1 MILGRS
7 ETINPLNIRLIE
19 GQQMKKIFTAI
30 VLLALLVLPMS
41 VLAMT
46 DITDDELSTVT
57 GQAGVSI
64 NVDVT
69 ANLTIG
75 TVAWGDSDGFTG
87 YTNAGF
93 VGIEGLNLTV
103 HASGRHDGA
112 FATTGA
118 TAVGYM
124 ANDPI
129 TIDVGTNDGGQS
141 LVRIGLPT
149 FHISVDTL
157 QTDIFVSGV
166 TAGAPTSTVAQQL
179 GAIYISGVEIRLGQ
193 SASPADAGSYDAG
206 YVTIGAAGAGN
217 TGVNMFF
224 RVNIDSIAIGTL
236 SYGNTTSILAGDFGA
251 AATAGYVGV
260 RNFNIGDVTINSG
273 VAIGVGTL
281 NTAALNAAGANQGTI
296 TQVNIAIGN
305 GSTIVVPGAITG
317 DVVLAQDQELVTG
330 AGELG
335 NFYIGNFR
343 ARVVNNVGS
352 LSTQSL
358 VQIWAH

>member
-1 MILGRS
+1 
-7 ETINPLNIRLIE
+7 
-19 GQQMKKIFTAI
+19 MKKIFTAI
-30 VLLALLVLPMS
+30 VLFTLVVLPMS

-75 TVAWGDSDGFTG
+75 TVAWGDSDGFAG

-141 LVRIGLPT
+141 IVRIGLPT
-149 FHISVDTL
+149 FHITVSTL

-166 TAGAPTSTVAQQL
+166 TAGAPTSTTAQQL
-179 GAIYISGVEIRLGQ
+179 GNIYMSGIEIRLGQ
-193 SASPADAGSYDAG
+193 SATPADAASFDAG

-217 TGVNMFF
+217 TGVNIGFV
-224 RVNIDSIAIGTL
+224 VNIDSVAIGTM
-236 SYGNTTSILAGDFGA
+236 SYGNTTSLLADDFGA
-251 AATAGYVGV
+251 AATAGYIGV
-260 RNFNIGDVTINSG
+260 TGLNLDDVNIYGG

-281 NTAALNAAGANQGTI
+281 NTAALNPAANQGTI
-296 TQVNIAIGN
+296 TQVNIVIANGTTVAI
-305 GSTIVVPGAITG
+305 PGAITG
-317 DVVLAQDQELVTG
+317 TVVLARNRALTVN

-335 NFYIGNFR
+335 NFYIGGVT
-343 ARVVNNVGS
+343 AQIVDNVGS
-352 LSTQSL
+352 LSDHSL
-358 VQIWAH
+358 IQIWAH

>member
-1 MILGRS
+1 
-7 ETINPLNIRLIE
+7 
-19 GQQMKKIFTAI
+19 MKKIFTAI
-30 VLLALLVLPMS
+30 VLFTLLVLPMS

-46 DITDDELSTVT
+46 DINDDELSTVT

-75 TVAWGDSDGFTG
+75 TVAWGDSDGFAG

-93 VGIEGLNLTV
+93 VGIGGLNLTV

-141 LVRIGLPT
+141 IVRIGLPT

-166 TAGAPTSTVAQQL
+166 TAGAPTSTTAQQL
-179 GAIYISGVEIRLGQ
+179 GNIFMSGIEIRLGQ
-193 SASPADAGSYDAG
+193 SATPADAGSFNAG

-217 TGVNMFF
+217 TGVNIGF
-224 RVNIDSIAIGTL
+224 NIAIDSVYIETL
-236 SYGNTTSILAGDFGA
+236 SYGNTSSILAGSFGA
-251 AATAGYVGV
+251 AALQGYVGV
-260 RNFNIGDVTINSG
+260 KDFRLDDVNIYGG

-281 NTAALNAAGANQGTI
+281 DTAALNAAGANQGTI
-296 TQVNIAIGN
+296 TQVNIVIANGTTIAI
-305 GSTIVVPGAITG
+305 PGAITG
-317 DVVLAQDQELVTG
+317 TVVLARNRALTVN

-335 NFYIGNFR
+335 NFYIGGVT
-343 ARVVNNVGS
+343 AQIVDNVGS
-352 LSTQSL
+352 LSDHSL
-358 VQIWAH
+358 IQIWAH

>member
-1 MILGRS
+1 
-7 ETINPLNIRLIE
+7 
-19 GQQMKKIFTAI
+19 MKKIFTAI
-30 VLLALLVLPMS
+30 VLFALVVLPMS
-41 VLAMT
+41 VMAMT
-46 DITDDELSTVT
+46 TINDNELSTVT

-75 TVAWGDSDGFTG
+75 TVAWGDADGFTG
-87 YTNAGF
+87 YSNAGF
-93 VGIEGLNLTV
+93 VGFEGLNLTV

-141 LVRIGLPT
+141 IVRIGLPT
-149 FHISVDTL
+149 FHITVSTL

-179 GAIYISGVEIRLGQ
+179 GAIYMSGIEIRLGQ
-193 SASPADAGSYDAG
+193 SATPADAGSFEAG

-217 TGVNMFF
+217 TGVNIGFN
-224 RVNIDSIAIGTL
+224 VAIDSVAIGTL
-236 SYGNTTSILAGDFGA
+236 SYGNTTSILAPEFGA
-251 AATAGYVGV
+251 AATAGYIGVTGLNLDDVNIVG
-260 RNFNIGDVTINSG
+260 G

-281 NTAALNAAGANQGTI
+281 NTAALNAAGANQGVI
-296 TQVNIAIGN
+296 TQVNIVVANGTTIAI
-305 GSTIVVPGAITG
+305 PGAITG
-317 DVVLAQDQELVTG
+317 NIVLAQDQTLATG
-330 AGELG
+330 AGTLG
-335 NFYIGNFR
+335 NFYIGGVTAQIVDN
-343 ARVVNNVGS
+343 AGS
-352 LSTQSL
+352 LSAHSL
-358 VQIWAH
+358 IQIWAH

>member
-1 MILGRS
+1 
-7 ETINPLNIRLIE
+7 
-19 GQQMKKIFTAI
+19 MKKIFTAI

-41 VLAMT
+41 VMAMT

-129 TIDVGTNDGGQS
+129 TIDVGTNDVGAS
-141 LVRIGLPT
+141 IVRIGLPT
-149 FHISVDTL
+149 FHITVSTL
-157 QTDIFVSGV
+157 QTDIFVSG
-166 TAGAPTSTVAQQL
+166 GSLLGGPTSTVAQQL
-179 GAIYISGVEIRLGQ
+179 GAIYMSGIEIRLGQ
-193 SASPADAGSYDAG
+193 STTPADAGSFEAG

-217 TGVNMFF
+217 TGVNIGFN
-224 RVNIDSIAIGTL
+224 VAIDSVAIGTI
-236 SYGNTTSILAGDFGA
+236 SYGNTTSLIATDFGA
-251 AATAGYVGV
+251 AATAGYIGVVGLNLDDV
-260 RNFNIGDVTINSG
+260 NIYGG

-281 NTAALNAAGANQGTI
+281 DTAALNAAAANQGVI
-296 TQVNIAIGN
+296 TQVNMVFANGTTIAI
-305 GSTIVVPGAITG
+305 PGAITG
-317 DVVLAQDQELVTG
+317 TVVLAQNQELTTG

-335 NFYIGNFR
+335 NFYIGGVT
-343 ARVVNNVGS
+343 AQLVDNVGS
-352 LSTQSL
+352 LSDHSL
-358 VQIWAH
+358 IQIWAH

>member
-1 MILGRS
+1 
-7 ETINPLNIRLIE
+7 
-19 GQQMKKIFTAI
+19 MKKILSAI
-30 VLLALLVLPMS
+30 VLFALVVLPMS
-41 VLAMT
+41 VMAMT
-46 DITDDELSTVT
+46 TISDNELSTVT

-112 FATTGA
+112 FSTGGA

-141 LVRIGLPT
+141 IVRIGLPT
-149 FHISVDTL
+149 FHITVSTL

-179 GAIYISGVEIRLGQ
+179 GAIYMSGIEIRLGQ
-193 SASPADAGSYDAG
+193 SATPSDAGSFDAG

-217 TGVNMFF
+217 TGVNIGFV
-224 RVNIDSIAIGTL
+224 VNIDSVEIGTL
-236 SYGNTTSILAGDFGA
+236 SYGNTTSLLAGDFGA
-251 AATAGYVGV
+251 AATAGYIGV
-260 RNFNIGDVTINSG
+260 TGLNLDDVNIYGG

-281 NTAALNAAGANQGTI
+281 NTAALNAAAANQGVI
-296 TQVNIAIGN
+296 TQVNIVVANGTTVAI
-305 GSTIVVPGAITG
+305 PGAITG
-317 DVVLAQDQELVTG
+317 TVVLAQNQELTTG

-335 NFYIGNFR
+335 NFYIGGVT
-343 ARVVNNVGS
+343 AQIVDNVGS
-352 LSTQSL
+352 LSDHSL
-358 VQIWAH
+358 IQIWAH

>member
-1 MILGRS
+1 
-7 ETINPLNIRLIE
+7 
-19 GQQMKKIFTAI
+19 MKKILSAI
-30 VLLALLVLPMS
+30 VLFALVVLPMS
-41 VLAMT
+41 VMAMT
-46 DITDDELSTVT
+46 TISDNELSTVT

-93 VGIEGLNLTV
+93 VGIGGLNLSV

-124 ANDPI
+124 GNDPI
-129 TIDVGTNDGGQS
+129 TIDVGTNAGGQS

-166 TAGAPTSTVAQQL
+166 TAGAPTSTTAQQL
-179 GAIYISGVEIRLGQ
+179 GNIFMSGIEIRLGQ
-193 SASPADAGSYDAG
+193 SATPADAASYNAG

-217 TGVNMFF
+217 TGVNIGFN
-224 RVNIDSIAIGTL
+224 VAIDSVVIGTL
-236 SYGNTTSILAGDFGA
+236 SYGNTTSILSNDFGA
-251 AATAGYVGV
+251 AATAGYIGV
-260 RNFNIGDVTINSG
+260 TGLNLDDVNIYGG

-281 NTAALNAAGANQGTI
+281 NTAALNAAAANQGVI
-296 TQVNIAIGN
+296 TQVNIVVVNGTTVAI
-305 GSTIVVPGAITG
+305 PGAITG
-317 DVVLAQDQELVTG
+317 TVVLAQDQTLTTG
-330 AGELG
+330 AGTLG
-335 NFYIGNFR
+335 NFYIGGVT
-343 ARVVNNVGS
+343 AQIVDNVGS
-352 LSTQSL
+352 LSDHSL
-358 VQIWAH
+358 IQIWAH

>member
-1 MILGRS
+1 
-7 ETINPLNIRLIE
+7 
-19 GQQMKKIFTAI
+19 MKKILSAI
-30 VLLALLVLPMS
+30 VLFALVVLPMS
-41 VLAMT
+41 VMAMT
-46 DITDDELSTVT
+46 TITDNELSTVT

-64 NVDVT
+64 NIDVT

-103 HASGRHDGA
+103 HASGRHDGV
-112 FATTGA
+112 FSTGGA

-124 ANDPI
+124 GNDPI
-129 TIDVGTNDGGQS
+129 TIDVGTSDTGVS
-141 LVRIGLPT
+141 IVRIGLPT
-149 FHISVDTL
+149 FHISVSTL

-179 GAIYISGVEIRLGQ
+179 GAIYMSGIEIRLGQ
-193 SASPADAGSYDAG
+193 TATPSDAASFNAG

-217 TGVNMFF
+217 TGVNIGF
-224 RVNIDSIAIGTL
+224 NIAIDSVSIGTI
-236 SYGNTTSILAGDFGA
+236 SYGNTTSILAGSFGA
-251 AATAGYVGV
+251 AATAGYIGV
-260 RNFNIGDVTINSG
+260 TGLNLDDVNIYGG

-281 NTAALNAAGANQGTI
+281 NTAALNPSANQGTI
-296 TQVNIAIGN
+296 TQVNMVFANGTTIAI
-305 GSTIVVPGAITG
+305 PGAITG
-317 DVVLAQDQELVTG
+317 TVVLAQDQTLTTG

-335 NFYIGNFR
+335 NFYIGG
-343 ARVVNNVGS
+343 VTVQLVNNVGS

>member
-1 MILGRS
+1 
-7 ETINPLNIRLIE
+7 
-19 GQQMKKIFTAI
+19 MKKILSAI
-30 VLLALLVLPMS
+30 VLFALVVLPMS
-41 VLAMT
+41 VMAMT
-46 DITDDELSTVT
+46 TISDNELSTVT

-64 NVDVT
+64 NIDVT
-69 ANLTIG
+69 AQLTIG
-75 TVAWGDSDGFTG
+75 TVAWGDSDGFAG

-112 FATTGA
+112 FSTGGA

-149 FHISVDTL
+149 FHITVSTL

-179 GAIYISGVEIRLGQ
+179 GAIYMSGIEIRLGQ
-193 SASPADAGSYDAG
+193 SATPADAGSFEAG
-206 YVTIGAAGAGN
+206 FVTIGAAGAGN
-217 TGVNMFF
+217 TGVNIGFN
-224 RVNIDSIAIGTL
+224 VAVDSVAIGTL
-236 SYGNTTSILAGDFGA
+236 SYGNTTSLLVGDFGA
-251 AATAGYVGV
+251 AATAGYIGV
-260 RNFNIGDVTINSG
+260 TGLNLDDVNIYGG

-281 NTAALNAAGANQGTI
+281 NTAALNAAGANQGVI
-296 TQVNIAIGN
+296 TQVNLVFANGTTVAI
-305 GSTIVVPGAITG
+305 PGAITG
-317 DVVLAQDQELVTG
+317 TVVLAQNQELTTG

-335 NFYIGNFR
+335 NFYIGGVT
-343 ARVVNNVGS
+343 AQIVDNVGS
-352 LSTQSL
+352 LSTHSL

>member
-1 MILGRS
+1 
-7 ETINPLNIRLIE
+7 
-19 GQQMKKIFTAI
+19 MKKIFTAI
-30 VLLALLVLPMS
+30 VLFTLLVLPMS

-46 DITDDELSTVT
+46 DINDDELSTVT

-75 TVAWGDSDGFTG
+75 TIAWGDSDGFAG

-112 FATTGA
+112 FSTGGA
-118 TAVGYM
+118 TAIGYM

-129 TIDVGTNDGGQS
+129 TIDVGANDGGVAM
-141 LVRIGLPT
+141 VRIGLPT
-149 FHISVDTL
+149 FHITISEL

-166 TAGAPTSTVAQQL
+166 TGGAPTSTVAQQL
-179 GAIYISGVEIRLGQ
+179 GAIYMSGIEIRLGQ
-193 SASPADAGSYDAG
+193 STNPANAAAYNAGSLY
-206 YVTIGAAGAGN
+206 IRAAGAGN
-217 TGVNMFF
+217 TGIGFSFSVY
-224 RVNIDSIAIGTL
+224 IDSIAIGTM
-236 SYGNTTSILAGDFGA
+236 SYGNTNSILAGSFGA
-251 AATAGYVGV
+251 ATSAGYIGITGLNLDDV
-260 RNFNIGDVTINSG
+260 NIYGG

-281 NTAALNAAGANQGTI
+281 NTAALNPAANQGTI
-296 TQVNIAIGN
+296 TQVNILFANGTNIAI
-305 GSTIVVPGAITG
+305 PGAITG
-317 DVVLAQDQELVTG
+317 NVVLAQDQTLTTG
-330 AGELG
+330 AGTLG
-335 NFYIGNFR
+335 NFYIGGVT
-343 ARVVNNVGS
+343 AQIVNNVGS

>member
-1 MILGRS
+1 
-7 ETINPLNIRLIE
+7 
-19 GQQMKKIFTAI
+19 MKKIFTAI
-30 VLLALLVLPMS
+30 VLFTLLVLPMS

-46 DITDDELSTVT
+46 DINDDELSTVT

-75 TVAWGDSDGFTG
+75 TVAWGDSDGFAG

-93 VGIEGLNLTV
+93 VGIGGLNLTV

-141 LVRIGLPT
+141 IVRIGLPT

-166 TAGAPTSTVAQQL
+166 TAGAPTSTTAQQL
-179 GAIYISGVEIRLGQ
+179 GNIFMSGIEIRLGQ
-193 SASPADAGSYDAG
+193 SATPADAGSFNAG

-217 TGVNMFF
+217 TGVNIGFN
-224 RVNIDSIAIGTL
+224 VAIDSVAIGTI
-236 SYGNTTSILAGDFGA
+236 SYGNTTSLLATDFGA
-251 AATAGYVGV
+251 AATAGYIGV
-260 RNFNIGDVTINSG
+260 TGLNLDDVNIYGG

-281 NTAALNAAGANQGTI
+281 NTAALNPAANQGTI
-296 TQVNIAIGN
+296 TQVNIVIANDTTVAI
-305 GSTIVVPGAITG
+305 PGAITG
-317 DVVLAQDQELVTG
+317 NVVLAQDQTLTTG
-330 AGELG
+330 AGTLG
-335 NFYIGNFR
+335 NFYIGGVT
-343 ARVVNNVGS
+343 AQIVDNVDS
-352 LSTQSL
+352 LSDHSL
-358 VQIWAH
+358 IQIWAH

>member
-1 MILGRS
+1 
-7 ETINPLNIRLIE
+7 
-19 GQQMKKIFTAI
+19 MKKILTAI
-30 VLLALLVLPMS
+30 VLFAFVVLPMS
-41 VLAMT
+41 VMAMT
-46 DITDDELSTVT
+46 SITEDELSNVT

-69 ANLTIG
+69 ANVTVG

-93 VGIEGLNLTV
+93 VGIEGLTLTV

-129 TIDVGTNDGGQS
+129 TIDVGTSDTGTS

-149 FHISVDTL
+149 FHITVSTL

-166 TAGAPTSTVAQQL
+166 TADAPTSTVAQQL
-179 GAIYISGVEIRLGQ
+179 GAIYMSGIEIRLGQ
-193 SASPADAGSYDAG
+193 SATPADAGSFNAG

-217 TGVNMFF
+217 TGVNIGFN
-224 RVNIDSIAIGTL
+224 VAIDSVAIGTL
-236 SYGNTTSILAGDFGA
+236 SYGNTTSILYTDFGA
-251 AATAGYVGV
+251 AATAGY
-260 RNFNIGDVTINSG
+260 IGIDGLVLDDVTIVGG

-281 NTAALNAAGANQGTI
+281 NTAALNPTGNQGTI
-296 TQVNIAIGN
+296 TQVNIVIANGTTIAI
-305 GSTIVVPGAITG
+305 PGAITG
-317 DVVLAQDQELVTG
+317 NIVLAQDQELATG
-330 AGELG
+330 AGTLG
-335 NFYIGNFR
+335 NFYIGGVT
-343 ARVVNNVGS
+343 AQIVDNVGS
-352 LSTQSL
+352 LSDHSL
-358 VQIWAH
+358 IQIWAH

>member
-1 MILGRS
+1 
-7 ETINPLNIRLIE
+7 
-19 GQQMKKIFTAI
+19 MKKILSAI
-30 VLLALLVLPMS
+30 VLFALVVLPMS
-41 VLAMT
+41 VMAMT
-46 DITDDELSTVT
+46 TISDNELSTVT
-57 GQAGVSI
+57 GPAGVSI

-75 TVAWGDSDGFTG
+75 TVAWGDADGFTG

-124 ANDPI
+124 GNDPI
-129 TIDVGTNDGGQS
+129 TIDVGTNAGGQS

-166 TAGAPTSTVAQQL
+166 TAGAPTSTTAQQL
-179 GAIYISGVEIRLGQ
+179 GNIFMSGIEIRLGQ
-193 SASPADAGSYDAG
+193 SATPADAASYNAG

-217 TGVNMFF
+217 TGVNIGFN
-224 RVNIDSIAIGTL
+224 VAIDGVFIETL
-236 SYGNTTSILAGDFGA
+236 SYGNTSSILAGSFGA
-251 AATAGYVGV
+251 AALQGYVGV
-260 RNFNIGDVTINSG
+260 KDFRLDDVNIYGG

-281 NTAALNAAGANQGTI
+281 NTAALNAAANQGTI
-296 TQVNIAIGN
+296 TQVNIVIANGTTIAI
-305 GSTIVVPGAITG
+305 PGAITG
-317 DVVLAQDQELVTG
+317 TVVLARNRALTVN

-335 NFYIGNFR
+335 NFYIGGVT
-343 ARVVNNVGS
+343 ASIVDNVGS
-352 LSTQSL
+352 LSDHSL
-358 VQIWAH
+358 IQIWAH

>member
-1 MILGRS
+1 
-7 ETINPLNIRLIE
+7 
-19 GQQMKKIFTAI
+19 MKKIFTAI
-30 VLLALLVLPMS
+30 VLFTLLVLPMS

-46 DITDDELSTVT
+46 DINDDELSTVT

-75 TVAWGDSDGFTG
+75 TVAWGDSDGFAG

-93 VGIEGLNLTV
+93 VGIGGLNLTV

-141 LVRIGLPT
+141 IVRIGLPT

-166 TAGAPTSTVAQQL
+166 TAGAPTSTTAQQL
-179 GAIYISGVEIRLGQ
+179 GNIFMSGIEIRLGQ
-193 SASPADAGSYDAG
+193 SATPADAASYYAG
-206 YVTIGAAGAGN
+206 YVTIAAAGAGN
-217 TGVNMFF
+217 TGVNIGFN
-224 RVNIDSIAIGTL
+224 VAIDSVAIGTL
-236 SYGNTTSILAGDFGA
+236 SYGNTTSLLATDFGA
-251 AATAGYVGV
+251 AATAGYIGV
-260 RNFNIGDVTINSG
+260 TGLNLDDVNIYGG

-281 NTAALNAAGANQGTI
+281 NTAALNAAAANQGVI
-296 TQVNIAIGN
+296 TQVNIVVAN
-305 GSTIVVPGAITG
+305 GTTVRIPGAITG
-317 DVVLAQDQELVTG
+317 NVVLAQDQTLTTG
-330 AGELG
+330 AGTLG
-335 NFYIGNFR
+335 NFYIGGVT
-343 ARVVNNVGS
+343 AQIVDNVGS
-352 LSTQSL
+352 LSAHSL

>member
-1 MILGRS
+1 
-7 ETINPLNIRLIE
+7 
-19 GQQMKKIFTAI
+19 MKKILSAI
-30 VLLALLVLPMS
+30 VLFALVVLPMS
-41 VLAMT
+41 VMAMT
-46 DITDDELSTVT
+46 TISDNELSTVT

-112 FATTGA
+112 FTTSGA

-129 TIDVGTNDGGQS
+129 TIDVGANDGGQS
-141 LVRIGLPT
+141 IVRIGLPT
-149 FHISVDTL
+149 FHITVSTL

-166 TAGAPTSTVAQQL
+166 TAGAPTSTVTQQL
-179 GAIYISGVEIRLGQ
+179 GAIYMSGIEIRLGQ
-193 SASPADAGSYDAG
+193 SATPSDAGSFDAG

-217 TGVNMFF
+217 TGVNIGFM
-224 RVNIDSIAIGTL
+224 VNIDSVEIGTL
-236 SYGNTTSILAGDFGA
+236 SYGNTTSLLAGDFGA
-251 AATAGYVGV
+251 AATAGYIGV
-260 RNFNIGDVTINSG
+260 TGLNLDDVNIYGG

-281 NTAALNAAGANQGTI
+281 NTAALNAAAANQGVI
-296 TQVNIAIGN
+296 TQVNIVVANGTTVAI
-305 GSTIVVPGAITG
+305 PGAITG
-317 DVVLAQDQELVTG
+317 TVVLAQNQELTTG

-335 NFYIGNFR
+335 NFYIGGVT
-343 ARVVNNVGS
+343 AQIVDNVGS
-352 LSTQSL
+352 LSAHSL
-358 VQIWAH
+358 IQIWAH

>member
-1 MILGRS
+1 
-7 ETINPLNIRLIE
+7 
-19 GQQMKKIFTAI
+19 MKKILTAI
-30 VLLALLVLPMS
+30 VLFVFVALPMS
-41 VLAMT
+41 VMAMT
-46 DITDDELSTVT
+46 TIADNELSTVT

-93 VGIEGLNLTV
+93 VGFEGLNLTV

-112 FATTGA
+112 FSTGGA

-124 ANDPI
+124 FNDPI
-129 TIDVGTNDGGQS
+129 TIDVGTNDGGAS

-149 FHISVDTL
+149 FHVVVSTL

-179 GAIYISGVEIRLGQ
+179 GAIYMSGIDIKLGQ
-193 SASPADAGSYDAG
+193 TTTPTDAASFEAG

-217 TGVNMFF
+217 TGVNIGFN
-224 RVNIDSIAIGTL
+224 VAIDSIDIGTI
-236 SYGNTTSILAGDFGA
+236 SYGNTTSILAGSFGA
-251 AATAGYVGV
+251 AATAGYVGITGLNLDNV
-260 RNFNIGDVTINSG
+260 NIAGG

-281 NTAALNAAGANQGTI
+281 ATDALAGAAAQGTI
-296 TQVNIAIGN
+296 TQVNIVIADGTTIAI
-305 GSTIVVPGAITG
+305 PGAITG
-317 DVVLAQDQELVTG
+317 NVVLAQDQTLTTG
-330 AGELG
+330 AGTLG
-335 NFYIGNFR
+335 NFYIGGIT
-343 ARVVNNVGS
+343 AQVVDNVGS
-352 LSTQSL
+352 LSTESL
-358 VQIWAH
+358 IQIWAH

>member
-1 MILGRS
+1 
-7 ETINPLNIRLIE
+7 
-19 GQQMKKIFTAI
+19 MKKILSAI
-30 VLLALLVLPMS
+30 VLFALVVLPMS
-41 VLAMT
+41 VMAMT
-46 DITDDELSTVT
+46 TISDNELSTVT

-112 FATTGA
+112 FTTSGA

-141 LVRIGLPT
+141 IVRIGLPT
-149 FHISVDTL
+149 FHITVSTL

-179 GAIYISGVEIRLGQ
+179 GAIYMSGIEIRLGQ
-193 SASPADAGSYDAG
+193 SATPSDAGSFDAG

-217 TGVNMFF
+217 TGVNIGFV
-224 RVNIDSIAIGTL
+224 VNIDSVEIGTL
-236 SYGNTTSILAGDFGA
+236 SYGNTTSLLAGDFGA
-251 AATAGYVGV
+251 AATAGYIGV
-260 RNFNIGDVTINSG
+260 TGLNLDDVNIYGG

-281 NTAALNAAGANQGTI
+281 NTAALNAAAANQGVI
-296 TQVNIAIGN
+296 TQVNIVVANGTTVAI
-305 GSTIVVPGAITG
+305 PGAITG
-317 DVVLAQDQELVTG
+317 TVVLAQNQELTTG

-335 NFYIGNFR
+335 NFYIGGVT
-343 ARVVNNVGS
+343 AQIVDNVGS
-352 LSTQSL
+352 LSDHSL
-358 VQIWAH
+358 IQIWAH

>member
-1 MILGRS
+1 
-7 ETINPLNIRLIE
+7 
-19 GQQMKKIFTAI
+19 MKKILTAI
-30 VLLALLVLPMS
+30 VLFAFVVLPMS
-41 VLAMT
+41 VMAMT
-46 DITDDELSTVT
+46 SITEDELSNVT

-69 ANLTIG
+69 ANVTVG

-93 VGIEGLNLTV
+93 VGIEGLTLTV

-129 TIDVGTNDGGQS
+129 TIDVGTSDTGTS

-149 FHISVDTL
+149 FHITVSTL

-166 TAGAPTSTVAQQL
+166 TADAPTSTVAQQL
-179 GAIYISGVEIRLGQ
+179 GAIYMSGIEIRLGQ
-193 SASPADAGSYDAG
+193 SATPADAGSFNAG

-217 TGVNMFF
+217 TGVNIGFN
-224 RVNIDSIAIGTL
+224 VAIDSVAIGTL
-236 SYGNTTSILAGDFGA
+236 SYGNTTSILYTDFGA
-251 AATAGYVGV
+251 AATAGY
-260 RNFNIGDVTINSG
+260 IGIDGLVLDDVTIVGG

-281 NTAALNAAGANQGTI
+281 NTAALNPTGNQGTI
-296 TQVNIAIGN
+296 TQVNIVIANGTTIAI
-305 GSTIVVPGAITG
+305 PGAITG
-317 DVVLAQDQELVTG
+317 NIVLAQDQELATG
-330 AGELG
+330 AGTLG
-335 NFYIGNFR
+335 NFYIGGVT
-343 ARVVNNVGS
+343 AQIVDNVDS
-352 LSTQSL
+352 LSAHSL
-358 VQIWAH
+358 IQIWAH

>member
-1 MILGRS
+1 
-7 ETINPLNIRLIE
+7 
-19 GQQMKKIFTAI
+19 MKKILSAI
-30 VLLALLVLPMS
+30 VLFALVVLPMS
-41 VLAMT
+41 VMAMT
-46 DITDDELSTVT
+46 TISDNELSTVT

-93 VGIEGLNLTV
+93 VGIEGLNLSV

-112 FATTGA
+112 FTTSGA

-129 TIDVGTNDGGQS
+129 TIDVGTNAGGQS

-149 FHISVDTL
+149 FHITVSTL

-166 TAGAPTSTVAQQL
+166 TAGAPTSTVTQQL
-179 GAIYISGVEIRLGQ
+179 GAIYMSGIEIRLGQ
-193 SASPADAGSYDAG
+193 SATPSDAGSFDAG

-217 TGVNMFF
+217 TGVNIGFN
-224 RVNIDSIAIGTL
+224 VAIDSVAIGTL
-236 SYGNTTSILAGDFGA
+236 SYGNTTSLLFSDFGA
-251 AATAGYVGV
+251 AATAGYIGV
-260 RNFNIGDVTINSG
+260 TGLNLDDVNIYGG

-281 NTAALNAAGANQGTI
+281 NTAALNAVAANQGVI
-296 TQVNIAIGN
+296 TQVNIVVAN
-305 GSTIVVPGAITG
+305 GTTVRIPGAITG
-317 DVVLAQDQELVTG
+317 NVVLAQDQTLTTG
-330 AGELG
+330 AGTLG
-335 NFYIGNFR
+335 NFYIGGVT
-343 ARVVNNVGS
+343 AQIVDNVGS
-352 LSTQSL
+352 LSANSL
-358 VQIWAH
+358 IQIWAH